1 MSKEVLIVDDSPT
14 LRKVLSFYLSKR
26 GFSVREAQNGK
37 IALEQ
42 IELKSFDVMILD
54 MSMPVMNGEQVL
66 LALKGKT
73 DFHTPILIL
82 SADKIEERKAMGIS
96 LGAAYYM
103 TKPFQPNEVVEMINK
118 ILDGS
123 VASAV

>member
-1 MSKEVLIVDDSPT
+1 VSRDVLIVDDSPT

-26 GFSVREAQNGK
+26 GFNVSEAQNGK

-42 IELKSFDVMILD
+42 IEQKQFGVLILD

-66 LALKGKT
+66 LALKGKP
-73 DFHTPILIL
+73 DFRTPILIL

-118 ILDGS
+118 ILDRS
-123 VASAV
+123 VASPA

>member
-1 MSKEVLIVDDSPT
+1 VNKEVLIVDDSPT
-14 LRKVLSFYLSKR
+14 LRKVLNFYLSKR
-26 GFSVREAQNGK
+26 GFSVSEAQNGK

-42 IELKSFDVMILD
+42 ITQKQFDVLILD

-66 LALKGKT
+66 AALKAKP

-123 VASAV
+123 QASAT